1 MVSSLPIQET
11 TEKEVGCLVERG
23 IERKA
28 KEWMGLVQPYLSAHR
43 SAQERFSPKNSA
55 LLVIDMQK
63 YFLDRSSHAYVPAS
77 KEILRNVRTLIATYR
92 KQSLP
97 VIFTR
102 EGLLKNENP
111 GAMGR
116 WWGDMLRIDDKM
128 SEISP
133 PFAPRATET
142 VIRKSRYSAFVGTD
156 LEKRL
161 RRQGISGVVVTG
173 VLTHL
178 CCESTARD
186 AFMRDFD
193 VFFVVDGTASDTEDL
208 HVSSLK
214 TLADGFAIPMTTA
227 EVVKRINLT

>member
-1 MVSSLPIQET
+1 M
-11 TEKEVGCLVERG
+11 
-23 IERKA
+23 
-28 KEWMGLVQPYLSAHR
+28 
-43 SAQERFSPKNSA
+43 
-55 LLVIDMQK
+55 LVIDMQK
-63 YFLDRSSHAYVPAS
+63 YFLDKSSHAYVPAS
-77 KEILRNVRTLIATYR
+77 KEILGNVRTLIAAYR
-92 KQSLP
+92 GRSLP

-102 EGLLKNENP
+102 EGLLKNEKP

-116 WWGDMLRIDDKM
+116 WWGNMLRIDDKM
-128 SEISP
+128 SGISP
-133 PFAPRATET
+133 PFAPLATET

-161 RRQGISGVVVTG
+161 RRQGISGVVITG
-173 VLTHL
+173 VVTHL

-214 TLADGFAIPMTTA
+214 TLTDGFAIPMTTA
-227 EVVKRINLT
+227 DVVKRIKQT

>member
-1 MVSSLPIQET
+1 M
-11 TEKEVGCLVERG
+11 KEVGSLVERG

-28 KEWMGLVQPYLSAHR
+28 TEWMRLIRPYMNEHR
-43 SAQERFSPKNSA
+43 GDRVRFSPKNSA

-63 YFLDRSSHAYVPAS
+63 YFLDKSSHAYVPAS
-77 KEILRNVRTLIATYR
+77 KEILKNVRTLIAAYR
-92 KQSLP
+92 EKSLP

-102 EGLLKNENP
+102 EGILKDEDP

-133 PFAPRATET
+133 QFTPLATET
-142 VIRKSRYSAFVGTD
+142 VIRKSRYSAFIGTD

-161 RRQGISGVVVTG
+161 RRQKISGVVVTG

-214 TLADGFAIPMTTA
+214 TLSDGFAIPMTTA
-227 EVVKRINLT
+227 EVVKRLKRT

>member
-1 MVSSLPIQET
+1 M
-11 TEKEVGCLVERG
+11 VERG

-28 KEWMGLVQPYLSAHR
+28 KEWMGLVQPYSSAHR
-43 SAQERFSPKNSA
+43 SARVRFSPKGSA

-63 YFLDRSSHAYVPAS
+63 YFLDKSSHAYVPAS
-77 KEILRNVRTLIATYR
+77 KEILGNVQTLIAAYR
-92 KQSLP
+92 ERSLP

-102 EGLLKNENP
+102 EGLLKNEKP

-116 WWGDMLRIDDKM
+116 WWGDMLRNDDKM

-133 PFAPRATET
+133 PFAPLATET

-161 RRQGISGVVVTG
+161 RRQGISGVLITG

-214 TLADGFAIPMTTA
+214 TLTDGFAIPMTTA
-227 EVVKRINLT
+227 EVVKRIRRT

>member
-1 MVSSLPIQET
+1 
-11 TEKEVGCLVERG
+11 LVERKV
-23 IERKA
+23 ERKA
-28 KEWMGLVQPYLSAHR
+28 KEWMGLVQPYSSAHR
-43 SAQERFSPKNSA
+43 SARVRFSPKGSA

-63 YFLDRSSHAYVPAS
+63 YFLDKSSHAYVPAS
-77 KEILRNVRTLIATYR
+77 KEILGNVQTLIAAYR
-92 KQSLP
+92 ERSLP

-102 EGLLKNENP
+102 EGLLKNERP

-116 WWGDMLRIDDKM
+116 WWGNMLRIDDKM
-128 SEISP
+128 SGISP
-133 PFAPRATET
+133 PFAPLATET

-161 RRQGISGVVVTG
+161 RRQGISGVVITG
-173 VLTHL
+173 VVTHL

-214 TLADGFAIPMTTA
+214 TLTDGFAIPMTTA
-227 EVVKRINLT
+227 DVVKRIKQT